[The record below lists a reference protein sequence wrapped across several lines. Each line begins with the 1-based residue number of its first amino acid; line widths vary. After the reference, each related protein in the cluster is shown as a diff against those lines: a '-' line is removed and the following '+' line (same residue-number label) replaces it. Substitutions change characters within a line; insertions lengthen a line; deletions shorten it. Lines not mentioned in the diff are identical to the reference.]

1 MHVVQHDA
9 CREDGAALGVFK
21 STKGGYQEVYQLLG
35 AIPGLPPRD
44 LLEACDYTT
53 EGDASGDD
61 GGGSGPGSGDDEA
74 ADDGDEAQEG
84 EAKVGAFDGEPG
96 RQQAPQESEQVDLFT
111 IGNTA
116 ERK

>member
-1 MHVVQHDA
+1 MQHDA
-9 CREDGAALGVFK
+9 CREDGATLGVFK
-21 STKGGYQEVYQLLG
+21 GTRGGYQEVYQLLG
-35 AIPGLPPRD
+35 AIPGSPPKD

-53 EGDASGDD
+53 GGAASGDD
-61 GGGSGPGSGDDEA
+61 DGGSGPESEDGEA
-74 ADDGDEAQEG
+74 ADDGDEAQED
-84 EAKVGAFDGEPG
+84 EAKVGAFDEESD